1 MLFKT
6 ELTEVFT
13 MAEMDKIVK
22 TLSAKGID
30 AATKT
35 VDLMSGGL
43 FENRR

>member
-22 TLSAKGID
+22 VLSAKTGVPP
-30 AATKT
+30 ARSA
-35 VDLMSGGL
+35 
-43 FENRR
+43 